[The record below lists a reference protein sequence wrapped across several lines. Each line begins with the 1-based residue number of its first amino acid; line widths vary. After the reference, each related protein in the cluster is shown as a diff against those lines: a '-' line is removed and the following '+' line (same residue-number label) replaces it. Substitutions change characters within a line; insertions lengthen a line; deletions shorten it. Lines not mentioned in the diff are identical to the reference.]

1 MSSWPQSKGPPS
13 LEVTRR
19 SVANQI
25 FLDAGPDSPST
36 LDQSA
41 MLASR
46 APVSWFWPSAEWYHS
61 GIMLAWV

>member
-1 MSSWPQSKGPPS
+1 
-13 LEVTRR
+13 
-19 SVANQI
+19 VANQI